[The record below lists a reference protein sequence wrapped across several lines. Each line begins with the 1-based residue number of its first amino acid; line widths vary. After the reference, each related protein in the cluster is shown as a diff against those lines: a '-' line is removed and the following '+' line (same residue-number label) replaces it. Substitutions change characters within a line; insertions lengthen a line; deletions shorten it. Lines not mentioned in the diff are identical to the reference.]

1 MKNKVLIFLAIMGLL
16 AYCIVLYAFFT
27 SRNTPEESLSYLGVE
42 VVSHT
47 EDGVIFGTVDSDET
61 VLVEYKTTNPEKY
74 VDDAPYLLSMYGEE
88 IAVVWKVV
96 G

>member
-1 MKNKVLIFLAIMGLL
+1 MKNKILALIAIIGMIIY
-16 AYCIVLYAFFT
+16 AVVLYVFFT
-27 SRNTPEESLSYLGVE
+27 SRSTPEESLSYLGVE

-47 EDGVIFGTVDSDET
+47 EDSVIFGTVDSDET

-88 IAVVWKVV
+88 VTVVWKVV
-96 G
+96 E

>member
-1 MKNKVLIFLAIMGLL
+1 MKNKVLMFLAIMGLL

-47 EDGVIFGTVDSDET
+47 EDGVILGTVS
-61 VLVEYKTTNPEKY
+61 
-74 VDDAPYLLSMYGEE
+74 
-88 IAVVWKVV
+88 
-96 G
+96 